1 MAEPARTS
9 PASIAKRRRPAR
21 GKRDGLRVVIDH
33 LDPSSISQRELDV
46 LETYLGARLDEILCK
61 MRT

>member
-9 PASIAKRRRPAR
+9 PTSIVKRKRPAR

-33 LDPSSISQRELDV
+33 LDLSSISQRELDV
-46 LETYLGARLDEILCK
+46 LETYLGARLDEILRK

>member
-9 PASIAKRRRPAR
+9 PASIVKRKRPAR
-21 GKRDGLRVVIDH
+21 GKHDGLRVVIDH

-46 LETYLGARLDEILCK
+46 LETYLGARLDEILRK
-61 MRT
+61 MRA